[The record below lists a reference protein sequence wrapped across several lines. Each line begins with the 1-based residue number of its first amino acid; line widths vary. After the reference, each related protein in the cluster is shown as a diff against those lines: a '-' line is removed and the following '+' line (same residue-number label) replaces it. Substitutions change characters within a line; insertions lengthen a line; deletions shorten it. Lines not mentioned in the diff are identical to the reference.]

1 MQTQLRAHRYPP
13 GVTEKPT
20 EEVPGVSQRR
30 PWRTVVIAGLLAGAF
45 DLTFAFVF
53 YGRQGA
59 HPERILRFIASGV
72 LGPAA
77 FTMGSWTVLLGAML
91 HFLIALCA
99 AFVFYL
105 ASRPLPVLVRRPLWS
120 GAAFG
125 VAMYAAMHFVVVPLS
140 RVQHYRQPPLNAVI
154 GELFS
159 HIFLFGIVIALGVA
173 RARGALPRSTLPGTH
188 GVRT

>member
-1 MQTQLRAHRYPP
+1 MQTPLRAHRDPP
-13 GVTEKPT
+13 GVTVEPA
-20 EEVPGVSQRR
+20 EEVPEVSQRR
-30 PWRTVVIAGLLAGAF
+30 PWRTVAVAGVLAGAF

-59 HPERILRFIASGV
+59 SPERILRFIASGA

-77 FTMGSWTVLLGAML
+77 FTQGSWTMLLGATL

-105 ASRPLPVLVRRPLWS
+105 ASRRLPVLTRRPLWS

-125 VAMYAAMHFVVVPLS
+125 VAMYVAMHFIVVPLS
-140 RVQHYRQPPLNAVI
+140 RVHFRLPPLHDVI

-159 HIFLFGIVIALGVA
+159 HILLFGMVIALGVA
-173 RARGALPRSTLPGTH
+173 RARGALPRLAPPGTH
-188 GVRT
+188 GLRA

>member
-1 MQTQLRAHRYPP
+1 MVA
-13 GVTEKPT
+13 V
-20 EEVPGVSQRR
+20 
-30 PWRTVVIAGLLAGAF
+30 AGLLAGAF

-59 HPERILRFIASGV
+59 SPQRILRFIASGV

-77 FTMGSWTVLLGAML
+77 FTRGSWTVVLGATL

-105 ASRPLPVLVRRPLWS
+105 ASRRLPVLTRRPLWS

-125 VAMYAAMHFVVVPLS
+125 VAMYVAMHFIVVPLS
-140 RVQHYRQPPLNAVI
+140 RVHFRLPPLHDVI

-159 HIFLFGIVIALGVA
+159 HILLFGMVIALGVA
-173 RARGALPRSTLPGTH
+173 RARGALPRLALPGIH
-188 GVRT
+188 GLRT